1 MPIMAPSVVAGRT
14 ASRMRIL
21 IVEDESLLANR
32 LATTL
37 GERGYAVDVAR
48 DGERGDFLAS
58 TEHSDAVILSISGC
72 RVSTG

>member
-1 MPIMAPSVVAGRT
+1 
-14 ASRMRIL
+14 MRIL

-37 GERGYAVDVAR
+37 GERGYVVDIA
-48 DGERGDFLAS
+48 
-58 TEHSDAVILSISGC
+58 TESAATFSRAPSHTTRSFSISGC